1 MFRLKQNQPLTLQ
14 VKEPSQAF
22 LEEEID
28 EKMDS
33 RLPKEVIYML
43 KGIRV
48 FGFFEQPLF
57 LELCRQL
64 EVLNV
69 SKGQLFFSIGDDDDS
84 IYIVQSGR
92 LEVFTTEFDGSEIVL
107 KEVSAGDSIASLL
120 SVLDVLSGHL
130 APFKTISSR
139 AKEDS
144 VVLRL
149 QIKNFKNLLDRYP
162 ESLVRIVQII
172 MVRLQRVTFTALHN
186 YLGLT
191 TQLVNYNKSRGSS
204 SPTKSSSFR
213 NQRISVIH
221 QVQVLDALNV
231 HEKKDFIE
239 KNEMAKENVKEMV
252 KGALSDPL
260 KEPLKESLKEEEDQ
274 KEESVSSTT
283 PNNQPIDSPLAKTST
298 VTEPGEFNLKN
309 SPIKQ
314 HSFNLHNERLKRK
327 KSYMLDEKR
336 ANLTAD
342 ELIQMAVDGFST
354 HLQIEDRAW
363 LLSMIQIK
371 EFGPGEC
378 VFKEDTYET
387 CAVYYILAGSLVVSQ
402 KNIDTPTTESNLFY
416 TNPDEFIGVLEV
428 ITGEASPFT
437 IKSRSSSKLASIS
450 KQNIYEII
458 GKYPHVSLK
467 LAHQVVKRLSP
478 FVRQIDFALDWNHVE
493 SGRAIYRQQ
502 EQSDSTYIVLSGRL
516 RSVITRSNGK
526 KELTNEYGRGDLV
539 GIVEVLTQTTRS
551 TTILAVRDTELAK
564 LPSGLLDFI
573 KIKHPIVVTRLVHL
587 LGHRILGS
595 IQQKAP
601 LAFADTAS
609 FTRPNVSN
617 FATVAILAINDDVP
631 IHAFCYELKNALH
644 QIDLTL
650 LLNSSLIRKQFGP
663 SVFEQSNEYRLSSWL
678 GQQEDQHK
686 MVLYQCD
693 NIFSAWTKR
702 CIRQADCIL
711 IVACADQRP
720 TVGNV
725 EKQLENLTVRTQK
738 ELILLHKEGGDKP
751 KNTVEWLNIRSW
763 CSSHHHI
770 RCSKK
775 LFNLRTLSKV
785 QAYME
790 DPETSMPN
798 IHSDF
803 SRLARFL
810 SGKSIGLVLGGG

>member
-1 MFRLKQNQPLTLQ
+1 M
-14 VKEPSQAF
+14 
-22 LEEEID
+22 
-28 EKMDS
+28 
-33 RLPKEVIYML
+33 
-43 KGIRV
+43 
-48 FGFFEQPLF
+48 
-57 LELCRQL
+57 
-64 EVLNV
+64 

-84 IYIVQSGR
+84 IYIIQSGR
-92 LEVFTTEFDGSEIVL
+92 LEVFTTEFDGSEIAL
-107 KEVSAGDSIASLL
+107 KEVGAGDSIASLL

-149 QIKNFKNLLDRYP
+149 QIKNFKSLLDRYP

-191 TQLVNYNKSRGSS
+191 TQLVNYNKSKVGG

-213 NQRISVIH
+213 HQRISVIH
-221 QVQVLDALNV
+221 QVQVLDALNA
-231 HEKKDFIE
+231 HEKKEFAD
-239 KNEMAKENVKEMV
+239 KNESAKETVKEPV
-252 KGALSDPL
+252 K
-260 KEPLKESLKEEEDQ
+260 ETLKEEDYP

-283 PNNQPIDSPLAKTST
+283 PNNQNLESPQPKAST
-298 VTEPGEFNLKN
+298 TTEPSELNLKN

-314 HSFNLHNERLKRK
+314 FSFNLHNERLKRK
-327 KSYMLDEKR
+327 KSYMNDDKR
-336 ANLTAD
+336 TNMTAD
-342 ELIQMAVDGFST
+342 ELIQAAVDGFAT
-354 HLQIEDRAW
+354 HLQIEDRTW
-363 LLSMIQIK
+363 LMSMIQIK
-371 EFGPGEC
+371 EFGPGEF

-387 CAVYYILAGSLVVSQ
+387 CAIYYVLVGSLIVSQ
-402 KNIDTPTTESNLFY
+402 KNIDTPNTESNLFY
-416 TNPDEFIGVLEV
+416 TNADEFIGVLEV

-437 IKSRSSSKLASIS
+437 IRSRGCSKLASIS

-493 SGRAIYRQQ
+493 SGRAIYRQN

-516 RSVITRSNGK
+516 RSVITRANGK

-539 GIVEVLTQTTRS
+539 GIVEVLTQTARS

-564 LPSGLLDFI
+564 LPCGLLDFI

-595 IQQKAP
+595 IQQKTP
-601 LAFADTAS
+601 LTIGEPAS
-609 FTRPNVSN
+609 FTRPTVSN
-617 FATVAILAINDDVP
+617 FATVAVLAINDDVP
-631 IHAFCYELKNALH
+631 IHAFCYELKNALQ

-650 LLNSSLIRKQFGP
+650 LLNSSLIRKQYGQTAFD
-663 SVFEQSNEYRLSSWL
+663 QSNEYRLSSWL
-678 GQQEDQHK
+678 GQQEDQHR
-686 MVLYQCD
+686 MVIYQCD
-693 NIFSAWTKR
+693 NVFSTWTKR

-738 ELILLHKEGGDKP
+738 ELVLLHREGGEKP

-785 QAYME
+785 QSYME
-790 DPETSMPN
+790 SPEALMPN

-810 SGKSIGLVLGGG
+810 TGKSIGLVLGGGE

>member
-28 EKMDS
+28 EKIDS

-107 KEVSAGDSIASLL
+107 KEVAAGDSIASLL

-130 APFKTISSR
+130 APFRTISSR

-149 QIKNFKNLLDRYP
+149 QIKNFKSLLDRYP

-191 TQLVNYNKSRGSS
+191 TQLVNYNKSRAGGS
-204 SPTKSSSFR
+204 PNKANSFR
-213 NQRISVIH
+213 HQRISVIH
-221 QVQVLDALNV
+221 QVQILDALNSQG
-231 HEKKDFIE
+231 
-239 KNEMAKENVKEMV
+239 KNEPLDKAAEQTKETIKEAVKEALKDETAATETTRKDGEPKEN
-252 KGALSDPL
+252 
-260 KEPLKESLKEEEDQ
+260 Q
-274 KEESVSSTT
+274 VSSTT
-283 PNNQPIDSPLAKTST
+283 PNNNDTQNANTPNSESVSFQLPPSIPAPKTST
-298 VTEPGEFNLKN
+298 TSDPHADVNLKN

-314 HSFNLHNERLKRK
+314 HSFSLHNERLKRK
-327 KSYMLDEKR
+327 KSYIVDEKR
-336 ANLTAD
+336 SNLSAE
-342 ELIQMAVDGFST
+342 ELIQMAVDGFAQ
-354 HLQIEDRAW
+354 HLAIEDRSW
-363 LLSMIQIK
+363 LMSMIQIK
-371 EFGPGEC
+371 EFGPGEF
-378 VFKEDTYET
+378 VFKEDAYET
-387 CAVYYILAGSLVVSQ
+387 CSVYYVLVGSLVVSQ
-402 KNIDTPTTESNLFY
+402 KNIDSVSESNLFFA
-416 TNPDEFIGVLEV
+416 NPDEFIGVLEV
-428 ITGEASPFT
+428 MTGEASAFT
-437 IKSRSSSKLASIS
+437 IKARTNIKLASIS

-493 SGRAIYRQQ
+493 SGRAIYRQT
-502 EQSDSTYIVLSGRL
+502 EPSDSTYIVLSGRL
-516 RSVITRSNGK
+516 RSVITRPNGK
-526 KELTNEYGRGDLV
+526 KELISEHGRGDLV
-539 GIVEVLTQTTRS
+539 GIVEVLTQTERS

-573 KIKHPIVVTRLVHL
+573 KIKHPIVVTRLIHL
-587 LGHRILGS
+587 LGHRILG
-595 IQQKAP
+595 IQQKTP
-601 LAFADTAS
+601 LTIVEPAS
-609 FTRPNVSN
+609 TFTRPTVSN
-617 FATVAILAINDDVP
+617 FATVAILAINEDVP
-631 IHAFCYELKNALH
+631 VHAFCYELKNALQ

-650 LLNSSLIRKQFGP
+650 LLNSSFIRKQFGP
-663 SVFEQSNEYRLSSWL
+663 SAFEQSNEYRLSSWL
-678 GQQEDQHK
+678 GQQEDQHR

-693 NIFSAWTKR
+693 NIFSTWTKR
-702 CIRQADCIL
+702 CIRQ
-711 IVACADQRP
+711 VSEQQ
-720 TVGNV
+720 
-725 EKQLENLTVRTQK
+725 KQLN
-738 ELILLHKEGGDKP
+738 
-751 KNTVEWLNIRSW
+751 S
-763 CSSHHHI
+763 
-770 RCSKK
+770 
-775 LFNLRTLSKV
+775 
-785 QAYME
+785 
-790 DPETSMPN
+790 
-798 IHSDF
+798 
-803 SRLARFL
+803 
-810 SGKSIGLVLGGG
+810 